1 MKLTPKTF
9 LENVL
14 KPLSKN
20 KSVITLKSYL
30 NISSIDFENYI
41 DGAYEKPKNGVEFT
55 KEVIKL
61 AKEENLSISLEDF
74 GQRPPS
80 IDDFISPKV
89 VDGQLSLDL

>member
-1 MKLTPKTF
+1 MKLSPKTF

-14 KPLSKN
+14 KPLSKSN
-20 KSVITLKSYL
+20 SVITLKSYL
-30 NISSIDFENYI
+30 NIPSIDFESYI
-41 DGAYEKPKNGVEFT
+41 EGTYEKPKNEVEFT

-74 GQRPPS
+74 GQRHPS

-89 VDGQLSLDL
+89 VDGQLTLDL